1 MGKMQIILNKYP
13 DNRHLNL
20 IIGID
25 RQYAAKILSRTVF
38 LCKFITGIGKQLP
51 EKYRIRAL
59 FRNVGIVL
67 NASNS
72 SLLN

>member
-1 MGKMQIILNKYP
+1 LNKYP

-51 EKYRIRAL
+51 ENIGYGHYSEMLGL
-59 FRNVGIVL
+59 F
-67 NASNS
+67 
-72 SLLN
+72 